1 MSLGE
6 AAGTAAALS
15 SIHGVSTRELD
26 TKLLQEKL
34 IEHGAQLFFDT
45 EEM

>member
-15 SIHGVSTRELD
+15 ANLGISTRELD
-26 TKLLQEKL
+26 INVLQQKL
-34 IEHGAQLFFDT
+34 IEHGAQLFFDK
-45 EEM
+45 